1 MSLDRSG
8 LENLFWE
15 ILRAFEDLA
24 LRQYESH
31 VPALATAAKR
41 IYVERLKL
49 RAPTNAT
56 LEASD
61 VAGPVRDLLAEAGQ
75 PHEVHTLIVQGLILE
90 NLAQAIYGTADQNPK
105 VSEESRQLAAAGHA
119 ASMTVT
125 ERVPTLLPSK
135 FADSDALFQEFA
147 QRSHEILTRLDALG
161 ERVDQLFGEP
171 FSIHFKDIAGAF
183 VARLIP
189 ICSGMGMVRRKV
201 VSHLAGA
208 FMGLG
213 TRCRPT
219 ARFWSPA

>member
-1 MSLDRSG
+1 MSVDRSG

-24 LRQYESH
+24 LRQYERH
-31 VPALATAAKR
+31 VPTLATPAKR
-41 IYVERLKL
+41 EFVARLAQ
-49 RAPTNAT
+49 RAPDMRT

-61 VAGPVRDLLAEAGQ
+61 LAAPVRDLLAEAEQ
-75 PHEVHTLIVQGLILE
+75 ADDVHTLIVQGLILE

-105 VSEESRQLAAAGHA
+105 VDEQTRHLATIGHNASMSVTEQIPALLPPKFPDSEE
-119 ASMTVT
+119 
-125 ERVPTLLPSK
+125 
-135 FADSDALFQEFA
+135 LFQEFA

-161 ERVDQLFGEP
+161 DGVDRLFGEP

-208 FMGLG
+208 FMGL
-213 TRCRPT
+213 
-219 ARFWSPA
+219 